1 MWRAQDYNTHSEDSI
16 RFESGTTDLHSY
28 VDDSNGWFDAFGLRK
43 TYKKHGNTKG
53 LQRAEGYTLRDRTTG
68 EVRKY
73 GETTRGERKFG
84 KGKQRRYTKKYLD
97 DHNVDY
103 VKETQGSKRRMH
115 TWQHK
120 ITYKETHG
128 GMRPL
133 LNKSDY

>member
-1 MWRAQDYNTHSEDSI
+1 MANANLGKVSS
-16 RFESGTTDLHSY
+16 
-28 VDDSNGWFDAFGLRK
+28 VD
-43 TYKKHGNTKG
+43 
-53 LQRAEGYTLRDRTTG
+53 TL
-68 EVRKY
+68 
-73 GETTRGERKFG
+73 
-84 KGKQRRYTKKYLD
+84 KKYLD

-120 ITYKETHG
+120 KIITYKETHG